1 MASRAVDLLIAYRV
15 IKLLVTPF
23 KNSPAFRAGIID
35 DKGKVLKPY
44 RLLKTSKE
52 KSSYTMLHRFVF
64 NMKRILGK
72 VGLGS
77 KLGSFAVA
85 LGLLLKE
92 DKDFYSEHGKN
103 IERTCYKYLKSIDEF
118 NYTET
123 LNEEYFNERVL
134 KSGKYDLKSDL
145 FDGDNFL
152 PKGTIVQCNEDTK
165 PYTTALGMD
174 IYNINGRLVPGD
186 YLNAIS

>member
-23 KNSPAFRAGIID
+23 KNSEAFKAGIID

-44 RLLKTSKE
+44 RLLKSTKE

-92 DKDFYSEHGKN
+92 DKSLLSPVAMLYYE
-103 IERTCYKYLKSIDEF
+103 Y
-118 NYTET
+118 YT
-123 LNEEYFNERVL
+123 
-134 KSGKYDLKSDL
+134 
-145 FDGDNFL
+145 
-152 PKGTIVQCNEDTK
+152 
-165 PYTTALGMD
+165 
-174 IYNINGRLVPGD
+174 D
-186 YLNAIS
+186 YITQSTF

>member
-1 MASRAVDLLIAYRV
+1 MAIRAVDLLIAYRV

-23 KNSPAFRAGIID
+23 KNSEAFKAGIID

-44 RLLKTSKE
+44 RLLKSTKE

-92 DKDFYSEHGKN
+92 DKEFYDEHGKN
-103 IERTCYKYLKSIDEF
+103 LERTCYKYLKSIDEF

-123 LNEEYFNERVL
+123 LNEEYFIERVL
-134 KSGKYDLKSDL
+134 RAGKYDLKSDL

-152 PKGTIVQCNEDTK
+152 PKGTIVQCNENTK
-165 PYTTALGMD
+165 PYITALGID

-186 YLNAIS
+186 YLNAI

>member
-23 KNSPAFRAGIID
+23 RNSPAFKQGIID

-44 RLLKTSKE
+44 RLLKTGAE

-72 VGLGS
+72 VGLGG

-85 LGLLLKE
+85 MGLLLKE
-92 DKDFYSEHGKN
+92 DKEFYKEHGQN
-103 IERTCYKYLKSIDEF
+103 IERTCYKYLKSINEF
-118 NYTET
+118 EYTEE
-123 LNEEYFNERVL
+123 LNEEYFVERVL
-134 KSGKYDLKSDL
+134 KPGKYDLKSDL

-152 PKGTIVQCNEDTK
+152 PKGTIVQCNENTK
-165 PYTTALGMD
+165 PYITALGMD

-186 YLNAIS
+186 YLNAII